1 MNTLQTN
8 HFSAIQYLDLE
19 SNDIGDEGVR
29 YINEGLSNGSFKSLK
44 RLNLSNTG
52 ITSDSLRVFSL
63 SIKNEKCVNLETL
76 ILDCI
81 YIYYYYNYFIDN
93 ELGVKGI
100 EYLYD
105 AIQSGFMKQLKDL
118 SLNGTKLDMNAF
130 IILSNSFAKSVCPSL
145 KSLSVKSI
153 IIIICNR

>member
-1 MNTLQTN
+1 MKDWINILQTN

-19 SNDIGDEGVR
+19 SNDIGDEGMR

-81 YIYYYYNYFIDN
+81 YI
-93 ELGVKGI
+93 L
-100 EYLYD
+100 L
-105 AIQSGFMKQLKDL
+105 L
-118 SLNGTKLDMNAF
+118 
-130 IILSNSFAKSVCPSL
+130 
-145 KSLSVKSI
+145 
-153 IIIICNR
+153 